1 MEVRPV
7 HELKGFEKVSLKPGE
22 NKTVTMELDYR
33 SFAFYYKEI
42 GDWYVPSGEFIIE
55 VGDSSRNISAKKTI
69 TLNNTKKPPF
79 VIKPTTTFGELA
91 KYPQIAGAVKE
102 KLMSRMT
109 VFGENKQQSESAAEA
124 ITAEMEDAT
133 IRYMPIREIRSFGHI
148 TNQEMTDAVREL
160 NELLS
165 QTKGA
170 E

>member
-1 MEVRPV
+1 
-7 HELKGFEKVSLKPGE
+7 KPGE
-22 NKTVTMELDYR
+22 TKTVTFRLDYR
-33 SFAFYYKEI
+33 SFAFFYQEM
-42 GDWYVPSGEFIIE
+42 GDWYVPSGEFVIE
-55 VGDSSRNISAKKTI
+55 AGNSSRNISVSKTI
-69 TLNNTKKPPF
+69 TLENTKKSPF

-109 VFGENKQQSESAAEA
+109 VFGENKKQSESAAEA

-148 TNQEMTDAVREL
+148 SNREMEDAVREL
-160 NELLS
+160 NELLARS
-165 QTKGA
+165 TEMK